1 MKNLIT
7 SITMNAILATT
18 ISAQGHYSTPAPY
31 GVQHMTPTPNW
42 LAAHRQTL
50 GANTPANWLMDL
62 GADEL
67 EIYVTPEQA
76 LVLVDRAPLITE
88 EGSAY
93 LRKSVNGLGGTHLT
107 LVGEVDNV
115 SDSVLRGVYSG
126 LLGGTA
132 VLMDQY
138 VQLRNGLPVA
148 LVRVITKVNG
158 SLPVV
163 DSDQDQLIV
172 ELLDAPAAGGVTP
185 AQPSSTPE

>member
-18 ISAQGHYSTPAPY
+18 LTAQGQHSTPAPY
-31 GVQHMTPTPNW
+31 GAQHVTQTPNW

-62 GADEL
+62 DADEL
-67 EIYVTPEQA
+67 EIYVTSAQA
-76 LVLVDRAPLITE
+76 LMLVDRAPLITE

-107 LVGEVDNV
+107 LVGEVDDL
-115 SDSVLRGVYSG
+115 SDSVLHGVYSG

-158 SLPVV
+158 SLPVAN
-163 DSDQDQLIV
+163 SEQDQLVV
-172 ELLDAPAAGGVTP
+172 ELLRQPNVQPDEPALTKN
-185 AQPSSTPE
+185 